1 MADRQKGFG
10 LTAEVKRK
18 INGKYDENI
27 ARDAMEFIQHYVPD
41 ADVLGEY
48 DEQTVYEK
56 LKNGQVLCKLIN
68 ALESSQV
75 VRKINTNNMAFKQM
89 ENIGNFL
96 SAVEKFGVAPADS
109 FQTVDLYEKQNIP
122 SVLSTLHALGRKA
135 QAKGLHGIG
144 PKEADKNVREFS
156 EEQLKAGEH
165 IIGLQM
171 GSNKGATQAG
181 QNFGKTRAIID

>member
-10 LTAEVKRK
+10 LTAEVRK
-18 INGKYDENI
+18 KISGKYDANLAKE
-27 ARDAMEFIQHYVPD
+27 AMEFIDHYVED
-41 ADVLGEY
+41 ADVIGDYE
-48 DEQTVYEK
+48 ESTVHAK

-68 ALESSQV
+68 AMQPNS

-96 SAVEKFGVAPADS
+96 SAVEAFGVNPADS

-122 SVLSTLHALGRKA
+122 SVISTLHALGRKA
-135 QAKGLHGIG
+135 QAKGMHGIG
-144 PKEADKNVREFS
+144 PKEADKNVREFTD
-156 EEQLKAGEH
+156 EQLKAGEH